1 MNKFLNSKFKG
12 VCSETGKPISKG
24 ETILYDITARKAYCS
39 ESKKYKSEYECHQTA
54 SYIQVQEDA
63 YFDNFCIRNDI

>member
-24 ETILYDITARKAYCS
+24 EAILYDTTARKAYCS
-39 ESKKYKSEYECHQTA
+39 ESKKYKFEYECHQTA
-54 SYIQVQEDA
+54 SYIQAQEDA